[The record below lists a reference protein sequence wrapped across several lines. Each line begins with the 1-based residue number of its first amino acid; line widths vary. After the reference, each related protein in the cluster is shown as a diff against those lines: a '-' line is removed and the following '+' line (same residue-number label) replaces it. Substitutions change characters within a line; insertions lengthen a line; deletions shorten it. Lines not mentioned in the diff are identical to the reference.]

1 MAHGGRSA
9 SRDVTAPGWH
19 GSPTWTATVPTV
31 VWNEQTWE
39 GRWKGTSGWCGQ
51 SWPLGFGYSPTSC
64 STSSSSDAV
73 VPPATLARAGSIVAG
88 ASVAALVAARHFS
101 GPPRTLLTSVVDAV
115 YLTVA
120 VLLMLREPASE
131 PVPLSHGLS
140 VLPAVVASGAVL
152 AAAPPPDEWPMPST
166 ALVVAGAAW
175 TIASLV
181 SLGRSFGVAP
191 AERPLVTRGPYACVR
206 HPAYLGELAL
216 VVGVASATGAVG
228 SATAR
233 LVTVGAVAALVPAT
247 AWRIAAEEDVCRQ
260 ADGWAEYV
268 AAVPGR
274 LIPAP
279 RALRPERPV
288 ASSAATVR
296 QDINGRETGING
308 QPSESGSSA
317 VDAAG
322 SHPRDRRW
330 PDGGLQQRT

>member
-1 MAHGGRSA
+1 M
-9 SRDVTAPGWH
+9 V
-19 GSPTWTATVPTV
+19 SPA
-31 VWNEQTWE
+31 
-39 GRWKGTSGWCGQ
+39 
-51 SWPLGFGYSPTSC
+51 
-64 STSSSSDAV
+64 A
-73 VPPATLARAGSIVAG
+73 LARAGSIVAG
-88 ASVAALVAARHFS
+88 ASVVALVAARHFS
-101 GPPRTLLTSVVDAV
+101 GRPMTLLTIIVDAV

-120 VLLMLREPASE
+120 VLLMLRQPAAE
-131 PVPLSHGLS
+131 PVPLSQGLS

-175 TIASLV
+175 VIASLV

-216 VVGVASATGAVG
+216 VVGVASATVAAG
-228 SATAR
+228 SATGR
-233 LVTVGAVAALVPAT
+233 WVTMGAVVALVPAT
-247 AWRIAAEEDVCRQ
+247 VWRIAAEEDMCRH

-274 LIPAP
+274 LVLAP
-279 RALRPERPV
+279 LMRRRVLSV
-288 ASSAATVR
+288 ASSAAATVR
-296 QDINGRETGING
+296 RDVNGRDTGING

-322 SHPRDRRW
+322 PYLRDRRW
-330 PDGGLQQRT
+330 PDGGLQRRA